1 MLNRRWTRRD
11 DEGQGLIAVIA
22 LVAVSAVLIVALEAT
37 VLNDGHVAAI
47 STSQEQALQ
56 SAQAGLADYQTWM
69 NSTSPTWS
77 YAYQH
82 CSSGT
87 FPGASG
93 PAGNPC
99 YTFGPDKNNLAYSD
113 TPDPSCGSSSATST
127 NGTPGNAGYF
137 GWVTHRGN
145 VNGFVE
151 QFQYVVDSTQ
161 ASASS
166 AFAHVF
172 VTGRAGK
179 SGHFTCSTLK
189 ALYNGPQYA
198 ENAETTFLT
207 PASCNGQPLDNTTP
221 FSAPND
227 PSDPVAMVTITATGG
242 TGESG
247 GTGSSAN
254 GGVGIQ
260 GVQSTGGGAGGTGE
274 TVSATYAASSASL
287 AAVDVGCQAGNP
299 TTVTTSGKGFSSG
312 GSSPG
317 NAGGGGGS
325 TAVCLVTPVA
335 TVQRPT
341 PFQNQDCQA
350 NAQAQPPPPDGGVTT
365 AAIVQSNVLL
375 IAAGGGG
382 GGEGR
387 KLASGIGG
395 TGGTSATIPV
405 LDTSNNQ
412 YGLTEG
418 GNNGFNSAY
427 PGGGSPGRAGI
438 GGQGGAGTTFSP
450 VGGNG
455 QTSTSNS
462 DGGSDGGSG
471 GGGFTGGTG
480 GGPGWGGGGGGVGS
494 SFYNTSNQTSN
505 PSTCATPQTSICQI
519 SPVPTCP
526 GVAPTTTGFTGNNRN
541 ATTPSAGSVTVVWRD
556 ASGCPISTITPTA
569 CGMQG
574 ESTSKIPAAIPGH
587 PVQVQLQLLGG
598 TGGNGTIYGLQP
610 HGQTNTSAF
619 GRAAAVVASYQNS
632 SQFPV
637 YLTAIQGCAGGIGV
651 QNGQNGVTAGGSG
664 LGNGGSNCSTGT
676 CSTPSGNG
684 GSGGGASTIC
694 AVSGDPSQSFPGVP
708 PGQDSALFNNC
719 CPQNQAGSTLSPPT
733 PCTPQSSSVLM
744 TAAGSGGGG
753 GGAAEHNAHIPG
765 GNGGDGGLGYNLVF
779 APTPKNPQEGIVVGS
794 AGGDGSGTGGA
805 AGTTSFAPDG
815 GAGTPGNACN
825 AGYGGDGAGGGGG
838 YSGGGGGLPGTT
850 FGGGDGCQN
859 QTNTGGG
866 GGGGGGSSYL
876 CPSGGSCAA
885 GLGLYECP
893 PGQDC
898 LFSPCVTGSTSP
910 FGQQTQN
917 ITAVSLDEAEWCQAP
932 AVLTGGAV
940 GKLLTIQSTPPTLFS
955 VVPATVGSTSW

>member
-1 MLNRRWTRRD
+1 MLRRRLARRN

-37 VLNDGHVAAI
+37 VLNDGHASAI

-77 YAYQH
+77 YAYDH
-82 CSSGT
+82 CSSGS
-87 FPGASG
+87 FAGG
-93 PAGNPC
+93 PC
-99 YTFGPDKNNLAYSD
+99 TSVGPDKNNVAFSD
-113 TPDPSCGSSSATST
+113 VPDPSCSTSSANST
-127 NGTPGNAGYF
+127 NAAPGQAGYF

-151 QFQYVVDSTQ
+151 QFQYIVDSSQ
-161 ASASS
+161 ANASS
-166 AFAHVF
+166 AYVHVF
-172 VTGRAGK
+172 VTGRAGH
-179 SGHFTCSTLK
+179 SGHFTCSALK
-189 ALYNGPQYA
+189 GLYNGPQYA

-207 PASCNGQPLDNTTP
+207 PTSCNGQPLDGGTP
-221 FSAPND
+221 FAAPTD
-227 PSDPVAMVTITATGG
+227 PADPVAMVTITATGG

-274 TVSATYAASSASL
+274 TVTATYAASAQSSAS
-287 AAVDVGCQAGNP
+287 VDVGCQAGNP

-325 TAVCLVTPVA
+325 TAVCLVTP
-335 TVQRPT
+335 PT
-341 PFQNQDCQA
+341 FLNQDCQA

-365 AAIVQSNVLL
+365 ASTVESHVLL
-375 IAAGGGG
+375 IAGGGGG

-387 KLASGIGG
+387 KLASGVGG
-395 TGGTSATIPV
+395 TGGASTGGPSGTAVNDLT
-405 LDTSNNQ
+405 TGKQ
-412 YGLTEG
+412 FGLTEA
-418 GNNGFNSAY
+418 GNNGFNSTY
-427 PGGGSPGRAGI
+427 PGGGSPARGGI
-438 GGQGGAGTTFSP
+438 GGEGGSGTTYSP
-450 VGGNG
+450 LGGNG
-455 QTSTSNS
+455 QVSTSNS

-471 GGGFTGGTG
+471 GGGFAGGSG

-494 SFYNTSNQTSN
+494 SFYNTSNQTTIDSGTGVASN
-505 PSTCATPQTSICQI
+505 CATPQTSICQI
-519 SPVPTCP
+519 YPVPTCP
-526 GVAPTTTGFTGNNRN
+526 GFAPTATGFTGNNRN
-541 ATTPSAGSVTVVWRD
+541 ATTPTAGSVTVVWRD
-556 ASGCPISTITPTA
+556 AAGCPISTITPTA

-619 GRAAAVVASYQNS
+619 GRAAAVVASYQNNS
-632 SQFPV
+632 PFPV

-664 LGNGGSNCSTGT
+664 LGNGGSNCSTGI

-694 AVSGDPSQSFPGVP
+694 AVSGDPSQTYPGVP
-708 PGQDSALFNNC
+708 PGQDSPLYNNC
-719 CPQNQAGSTLSPPT
+719 CPQNQAGSSLSPPT
-733 PCTPQSSSVLM
+733 PCTPLSSAVLM

-765 GNGGDGGLGYNLVF
+765 GNGGDAGLGYNLVF
-779 APTPKNPQEGIVVGS
+779 APTPKSPQEGIVVGS
-794 AGGDGSGTGGA
+794 AGGNGSGAGGA
-805 AGTTSFAPDG
+805 AGSTSFSPDG

-825 AGYGGDGAGGGGG
+825 AGYGGDGGGGGGG

-850 FGGGDGCQN
+850 FGGSDGCQN
-859 QTNTGGG
+859 QTNSGGG

-876 CPSGGSCAA
+876 CPSGSSCAA
-885 GLGLYECP
+885 GLQLYQCP

-898 LFSPCVTGSTSP
+898 LFSPCVTGSNSP

-917 ITAVSLDEAEWCQAP
+917 ISAVSLDEAEWCEAP

-940 GKLLTIQSTPPTLFS
+940 GKLLTIQSTPPTIFS
-955 VVPATVGSTSW
+955 VVPATVGSINW